1 METEQKTLDNFIK
14 NRKRPVNDHDLCKNE
29 LLNNTVEINKLGI
42 KLSFDDSVLQSIK
55 KQKVENGVKLKHKLH
70 VSNADTNNILEEK
83 EKKYGVNPEK
93 IITPEQSPST
103 KAQLRQMLDLGEFH
117 KIVCCKRSITKLQ
130 EKLNLVE
137 QCQKD
142 VKSTESE
149 VETTKYN
156 CLPMSESDD
165 FKISISPVKHSQ
177 QKPLFPS
184 PRRVMM
190 DLQPKLTKILLND
203 DPNRSKSVM
212 TISPLKQYSALTD
225 SNTLPLPLKFRIL
238 NELFKVMETVLSMR
252 FSRKEKITFYKLKQN
267 IQQIT
272 KKNFTVLHLAQI
284 KTIVPDFF
292 QFSLVKSSKDN
303 FSIDL
308 VIAPVYG
315 LAHKDNIDLIQLMIR
330 RKNTFYN
337 ALIDIMKVHHAE
349 YLNQLIPPIL
359 IDKDKITRW
368 HPEFDVESVP
378 NINPSPLPK
387 IEIDKSK
394 ISTAKD
400 ILDQTHALFIYNN
413 CLNRA
418 ATAIMNENHKHLI
431 DVKLPTEDAKNTI
444 RSALI
449 GIPKLFLSKIQSKQ
463 IEKARGLMMRSV
475 SQLNK
480 DKMIIRLPDIA
491 RRIRTYFVQL
501 QRNVMPLKKVID
513 QLKQSYPEAMT
524 DNDWETHINLL
535 QEKVPHWAVLKIV
548 DGTEY
553 IRVDKKINFEECVIK
568 KLKNNFLL

>member
-29 LLNNTVEINKLGI
+29 LMNNTVEINKLSI
-42 KLSFDDSVLQSIK
+42 KLSFDDCVLQSIK
-55 KQKVENGVKLKHKLH
+55 KQKVENGVKLKHTLH
-70 VSNADTNNILEEK
+70 VSNAVTNNILEEK

-93 IITPEQSPST
+93 TITPEQSPST
-103 KAQLRQMLDLGEFH
+103 KAQLQQILDLGEFH
-117 KIVCCKRSITKLQ
+117 KIVCCKQNIKKLQ
-130 EKLNLVE
+130 EKLNFVE

-142 VKSTESE
+142 LKSTESE
-149 VETTKYN
+149 VETSKYN
-156 CLPMSESDD
+156 CLPLSASDD
-165 FKISISPVKHSQ
+165 FKISTSPVKHSQ
-177 QKPLFPS
+177 QRPLFPS

-190 DLQPKLTKILLND
+190 DLQPKLTKILHND
-203 DPNRSKSVM
+203 VGSVM

-225 SNTLPLPLKFRIL
+225 SKTLPLPLKFRIL

-272 KKNFTVLHLAQI
+272 RKNFTELQLAQI

-292 QFSLVKSSKDN
+292 QFSLVKSSKDK

-315 LAHKDNIDLIQLMIR
+315 LAHKDNIDLMQLTIR

-349 YLNQLIPPIL
+349 YLNELIPPIL

-418 ATAIMNENHKHLI
+418 PSAIMNENHNNLVEI
-431 DVKLPTEDAKNTI
+431 KLPTEDAKNTLK
-444 RSALI
+444 SALI
-449 GIPKLFLSKIQSKQ
+449 GIPKLFLTKIQSKQ
-463 IEKARGLMMRSV
+463 IEKARGLMMMSV
-475 SQLNK
+475 NQLNK
-480 DKMIIRLPDIA
+480 DKMMIRLPDIA
-491 RRIRTYFVQL
+491 RRMRTYFVQL
-501 QRNVMPLKKVID
+501 QRNVMPLIKVID

-524 DNDWETHINLL
+524 DNDWETHLNLL
-535 QEKVPHWAVLKIV
+535 QEKVPHWVVSKIV

-568 KLKNNFLL
+568 KLKNNF